1 MKKRGMGWLDK
12 GHRKKGDVWL
22 HKFYVTRARDG
33 KRVDAIRTI
42 GLVSKFPNESDVWLE
57 IQRLHQAGTGRLKVN
72 ALADAYR
79 KTELPLKS
87 QSTRDLPAHELD
99 RYILPRWGNTYVDEV
114 RVLEVK
120 KWLIAIAEANDFGAE
135 SVQKTKHVFSRLFT
149 FGNENELIAAHL
161 NPVKVC
167 NIRGVGRKSKTK
179 TIVVPPEIA
188 WKIAMS
194 LTIMHRTLVLLAAA
208 TGMRMSELLGLRW
221 GDIDFANKKV
231 MLNQTWV
238 YGRIENGKTEESR
251 EPVVL
256 GKRTAEF
263 LQEWQRET
271 PYAKATDWVFPSFK
285 LKGARPIS
293 GSQFVKDYI
302 RPRFVEHGL
311 IEADYTGRAG
321 LHAFRHSLATVL
333 IVEENVDPKTAQG
346 LLRHTDAGLTMNI
359 YTHAQDPAKRAAL
372 EKFEARLTR

>member
-1 MKKRGMGWLDK
+1 MKRRGMGWLRK

-22 HKFYVTRARDG
+22 HHSYVTRASDG
-33 KRVDAIRTI
+33 KRVENTRTI
-42 GLVSKFPNESDVWLE
+42 GLVSKFPKESDVWLE
-57 IQRLHQAGTGRLKVN
+57 IQRSHQAGTSGRLKVS

-87 QSTRDLPAHELD
+87 RSTQDLHQHELD

-120 KWLIAIAEANDFGAE
+120 KWLIAIDTENDFTAE

-149 FGNENELIAAHL
+149 FGSENELIASNL
-161 NPVKVC
+161 NPVKAC
-167 NIRGVGRKSKTK
+167 NIKGVGRKSKHK
-179 TIVVPPEIA
+179 KIVVPPEVA

-194 LTIMHRTLVLLAAA
+194 LPIMHRTLVLLAAG

-221 GDIDFANKKV
+221 GDIDFAAKKIT
-231 MLNQTWV
+231 LNRTWV
-238 YGRIENGKTEESR
+238 YGRIGDGKTEESR

-263 LQEWQRET
+263 LQEWHRET
-271 PYAKATDWVFPSFK
+271 PYAAANDWVFASAK
-285 LKGARPIS
+285 LRGARPIS
-293 GSQFVKDYI
+293 GSQFVKDYL
-302 RPRFVEHGL
+302 RPKFLEHSL
-311 IEADYTGRAG
+311 IDANYAGRAG

-359 YTHAQDPAKRAAL
+359 
-372 EKFEARLTR
+372 